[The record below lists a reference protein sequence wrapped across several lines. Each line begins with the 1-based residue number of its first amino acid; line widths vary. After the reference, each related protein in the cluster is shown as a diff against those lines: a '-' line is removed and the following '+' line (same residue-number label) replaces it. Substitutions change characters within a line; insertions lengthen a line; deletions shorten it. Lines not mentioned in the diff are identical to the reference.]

1 MRKESSFHVS
11 EEMEI
16 LHLNF
21 KEIIVDKLY
30 LWNIYA
36 QLVAIDN
43 YDKVYK
49 QYYQLSIP
57 FETKAGILL

>member
-1 MRKESSFHVS
+1 MRKEISFHVS

-21 KEIIVDKLY
+21 KEIIIDNLY
-30 LWNIYA
+30 LRNIYA

-49 QYYQLSIP
+49 QYYKLSIP
-57 FETKAGILL
+57 FEAKTGILS